1 MEEAAK
7 AHHNTTQKQAQSK
20 IGFWLASWLALAMA
34 TKNVLIHLIQD
45 TLSGVAP
52 EPPIGVRLL
61 LLPIGGSGATPK
73 KVSLIR

>member
-1 MEEAAK
+1 
-7 AHHNTTQKQAQSK
+7 
-20 IGFWLASWLALAMA
+20 MA
-34 TKNVLIHLIQD
+34 TTNVLIHLIQD